1 MRIRKGNPVE
11 VWTQEAGSPVGA
23 WRSGEVTWGN
33 GHSYTLRWHDGDG
46 EVSGRIS
53 RKSVRP
59 RPPPAPV
66 PRDLD
71 AGDMVEVFDDD
82 DCLWKCAEVQ
92 GPAAANDRHFDVK
105 IVGAAKVLTVPAQRL
120 RVRQVLLDDVW
131 VALHKD
137 NHVAVQSA
145 MQPRAIVGMGVGRGK
160 GGYKPMAP
168 GFTPF
173 LQKRSFG
180 MLGSASH
187 TTSHVKGFEDNTK
200 RLKQEP
206 IPNVCVN
213 NKRDEMS
220 GEDCDNDVGI
230 GINPDDD
237 DDHQQQQQQQHERK
251 DDKEEEDDDDDDSDS
266 DSSSDDSS
274 SGSGSDS
281 DSDSRTRSIDAGKD
295 CPAAPTTMPCNVQKA
310 GQLQPV
316 KKEQPII
323 KEEQPVKEEQHCD
336 DTAESR
342 EIKSEP
348 LRHQTMGSTTVR
360 EHIHHLE
367 LEAYAALMKAFH
379 ACGNALSWEKEG
391 LLSDLRVHL
400 HISNDE
406 HLQVL
411 NVILNRKRRTGG
423 PR

>member
-1 MRIRKGNPVE
+1 
-11 VWTQEAGSPVGA
+11 
-23 WRSGEVTWGN
+23 
-33 GHSYTLRWHDGDG
+33 
-46 EVSGRIS
+46 
-53 RKSVRP
+53 
-59 RPPPAPV
+59 
-66 PRDLD
+66 
-71 AGDMVEVFDDD
+71 
-82 DCLWKCAEVQ
+82 
-92 GPAAANDRHFDVK
+92 
-105 IVGAAKVLTVPAQRL
+105 
-120 RVRQVLLDDVW
+120 
-131 VALHKD
+131 
-137 NHVAVQSA
+137 
-145 MQPRAIVGMGVGRGK
+145 MQPRAIVGMSVGRGK

-180 MLGSASH
+180 MLGSDTS
-187 TTSHVKGFEDNTK
+187 SHVKRFEDDTK

-206 IPNVCVN
+206 RCGVEVPVPNVCVN
-213 NKRDEMS
+213 NKQDEMS

-230 GINPDDD
+230 GINPHDDDDD
-237 DDHQQQQQQQHERK
+237 DDHQQQQQQHERK
-251 DDKEEEDDDDDDSDS
+251 DDKEEDDDDDDDSDS

-274 SGSGSDS
+274 SGS

-295 CPAAPTTMPCNVQKA
+295 CAAAPTARPCNDQKA
-310 GQLQPV
+310 DQLQPV

-323 KEEQPVKEEQHCD
+323 KEEQPVKKEQHCD
-336 DTAESR
+336 CDDIAESR
-342 EIKSEP
+342 EMKSEP
-348 LRHQTMGSTTVR
+348 LKDQMGTTTVR

>member
-131 VALHKD
+131 VALHK
-137 NHVAVQSA
+137 
-145 MQPRAIVGMGVGRGK
+145 
-160 GGYKPMAP
+160 
-168 GFTPF
+168 
-173 LQKRSFG
+173 KRSFG
-180 MLGSASH
+180 MLGSASD

-251 DDKEEEDDDDDDSDS
+251 DEEEEEDDDDDDDDDSDS

-274 SGSGSDS
+274 SGS

-295 CPAAPTTMPCNVQKA
+295 CPAALTTMPCNVQKA

-323 KEEQPVKEEQHCD
+323 KEEQPVKKEQHCD
-336 DTAESR
+336 DIAESR

-348 LRHQTMGSTTVR
+348 LKHQTMGATTVR

-423 PR
+423 HR